1 MKTGYEFYS
10 IRFFILI
17 VMVLLLTSCAGAPVA
32 KWPLPV
38 RPEDE
43 YVKPDVNYPFR
54 EVHDPFE
61 GFNRNIYKF
70 NAKFD
75 KYVYLPIVNAYE
87 FITPKFLRTGISNVL
102 DNIGEFDNL
111 VNSIL
116 QLNLKKTGITAG
128 RFVVNTIWGVGG
140 LIDTATAVGLPR
152 QREDFGQTL
161 GYWGAGNGPFIVLPI
176 LGPSNLRDT
185 IGIAADATAFS
196 LVDPL
201 NFDHNED
208 LQWIYFGATAID
220 ERYKSKF
227 RYFESGSPFEYEL
240 IRLFYTRGRKLLI
253 EN

>member
-1 MKTGYEFYS
+1 MNTGYGTHI
-10 IRFFILI
+10 IRFLILVVI
-17 VMVLLLTSCAGAPVA
+17 ALLLTSCAAAPVA
-32 KWPLPV
+32 KWPPPV
-38 RPEDE
+38 RSVDDF
-43 YVKPDVNYPFR
+43 VKPDVNYVFQ

-75 KYVYLPIVNAYE
+75 KYVYLPVVNTYE
-87 FITPKFLRTGISNVL
+87 FITPKIFRTGVSNVL

-116 QLNLKKTGITAG
+116 QLNLRKTSITAG
-128 RFVVNTIWGVGG
+128 RFVVNTILGIGG
-140 LIDTATAVGLPR
+140 LMDPATTMGLPR
-152 QREDFGQTL
+152 QNEDFGQTL

-185 IGIAADATAFS
+185 IGIATDAATFH

-201 NFDHNED
+201 NFDHNEE
-208 LQWIYFGATAID
+208 LAWIYFGMRAID

-227 RYFESGSPFEYEL
+227 RYFASGSPFEYEL
-240 IRLFYTRGRKLLI
+240 IRLFYTRGRKVLI

>member
-1 MKTGYEFYS
+1 MKLGYS
-10 IRFFILI
+10 IHTIRFFML
-17 VMVLLLTSCAGAPVA
+17 MVIAFLLTSCAAAPVA
-32 KWPLPV
+32 KWPPPV
-38 RPEDE
+38 RSEDD
-43 YVKPDVNYPFR
+43 YIKPDVEYPLK

-61 GFNRNIYKF
+61 GFNRNVYKF
-70 NAKFD
+70 NALFD
-75 KYVYLPIVNAYE
+75 KYVYLPVVNTYV
-87 FITPKFLRTGISNVL
+87 FITPKIFRTGVSNVL

-128 RFVVNTIWGVGG
+128 RVVVNTIWGVGG
-140 LIDTATAVGLPR
+140 LMDTATTMGLPR
-152 QREDFGQTL
+152 QNEDFGQTL

-185 IGIAADATAFS
+185 IGIATDATTFR

-201 NFDHNED
+201 NFDHNEE
-208 LQWIYFGATAID
+208 LEWVYFGSTAID

-227 RYFESGSPFEYEL
+227 RYFETGSPFEYEL
-240 IRLFYTRGRKLLI
+240 IRLFYTRGRMVLI